1 MRTQHLPLGTQAP
14 SYLLSHPLFQL
25 FLCLLFEVCLTC
37 LDSSPMQVH
46 AVGTVRTHSQDTGTE
61 RGTGK
66 DTGTDQII
74 TEDRRKVSPMPIFV
88 STLFLNKLNFQCEA
102 VTLHPERLGRL
113 HPRHRSYLHPE
124 WPHLLLYQTTPARTS
139 PNV

>member
-1 MRTQHLPLGTQAP
+1 MEVRTQHLPLGTQAP

-25 FLCLLFEVCLTC
+25 FLFLLFVVCLTC

-46 AVGTVRTHSQDTGTE
+46 VVGTVRTHSQDTGTE

-74 TEDRRKVSPMPIFV
+74 TEDRRKVSPMLIFV
-88 STLFLNKLNFQCEA
+88 SSWL
-102 VTLHPERLGRL
+102 
-113 HPRHRSYLHPE
+113 
-124 WPHLLLYQTTPARTS
+124 
-139 PNV
+139 